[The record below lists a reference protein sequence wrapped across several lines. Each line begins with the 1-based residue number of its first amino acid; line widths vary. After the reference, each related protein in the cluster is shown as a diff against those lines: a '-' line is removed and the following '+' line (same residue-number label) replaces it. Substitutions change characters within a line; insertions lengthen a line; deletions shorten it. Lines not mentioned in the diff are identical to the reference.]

1 MTKLFLDT
9 NIVVDLLERREPFF
23 KLGSWG
29 QILNEFVEFTSME
42 GGPATAIGCRPP
54 FLSKASP
61 PRAVLLRVGEL
72 ARESKCNTFARLPS
86 LLTHQ
91 PLVIRK
97 LFCTFAAKRLRN
109 CSRSAID
116 ASIIALA

>member
-42 GGPATAIGCRPP
+42 GGPESHGERMAA
-54 FLSKASP
+54 
-61 PRAVLLRVGEL
+61 LL
-72 ARESKCNTFARLPS
+72 
-86 LLTHQ
+86 
-91 PLVIRK
+91 PL
-97 LFCTFAAKRLRN
+97 
-109 CSRSAID
+109 
-116 ASIIALA
+116 